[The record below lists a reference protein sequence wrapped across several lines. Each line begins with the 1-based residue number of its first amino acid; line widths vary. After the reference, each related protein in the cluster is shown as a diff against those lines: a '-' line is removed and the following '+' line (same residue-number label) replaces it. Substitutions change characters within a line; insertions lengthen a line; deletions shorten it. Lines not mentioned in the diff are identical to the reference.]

1 MLQSKKQLH
10 NNSIDIFRLLCA
22 VLVVAIHTDPL
33 CDISAPLGDLCT
45 NILPRIAVPFFFI
58 TAGYFYISSLENG
71 KDPTIPYLKR
81 ILVTYLL
88 WSIPYCLISFCTWGY
103 TMPASF
109 VLECIYA
116 FFINGTSYHFWF
128 FPALILSAL
137 LVTCFYRFRCRKLL
151 LPVSILLYAVGC
163 LCCAYDTLALRIPL
177 LDRLLLSPHF
187 LVIRRYLLMGFP
199 FFAAGYLI
207 RRLAERK
214 WSDLA
219 VTVSVLLC
227 AALWGAE
234 LVVVRRFELGSDIV
248 ITYGLYPLVASVLL
262 CLLRHPLP
270 KHARTAAMCRSAA
283 NFMYYAHP
291 LLITLL
297 TFSADLLSVQLSQTP
312 RFLLVVI
319 LTVAVSLSIH
329 QSNIP
334 VLKKLLQ

>member
-1 MLQSKKQLH
+1 MPQPKEKLH
-10 NNSIDIFRLLCA
+10 NQSIDIFRLICA
-22 VLVVAIHTDPL
+22 VMVVAIHTSPF
-33 CDISAPLGDLCT
+33 CDVSEKLGDLCT

-71 KDPTIPYLKR
+71 KDPTLPYLKR
-81 ILVTYLL
+81 ILSAYLL
-88 WSIPYCLISFCTWGY
+88 WSIPYWLIAFFTWGY
-103 TMPASF
+103 TAPVSF
-109 VLECIYA
+109 ILDCFYA
-116 FFINGTSYHFWF
+116 FFINGSSYHFWF
-128 FPALILSAL
+128 FPALILSACF
-137 LVTCFYRFRCRKLL
+137 VSCFYRFRFRRLL
-151 LPVSILLYAVGC
+151 LPVSLALYAAGC
-163 LCCAYDTLALRIPL
+163 FCCAYDSIAIRIPL
-177 LDRLLLSPHF
+177 LSRFVLSSHF
-187 LVIRRYLLMGFP
+187 LVVRRYFLMGFP
-199 FFAAGYLI
+199 FFAGGLLI

-214 WSDLA
+214 CSDLA

-227 AALWGAE
+227 AALWVAE
-234 LVVVRRFELGSDIV
+234 ILVIRLFALGSDIV
-248 ITYGLYPLVASVLL
+248 ITYGLYPLVAAVML

-297 TFSADLLSVQLSQTP
+297 TFAADLLSVQISQTP

-329 QSNIP
+329 QTNIP